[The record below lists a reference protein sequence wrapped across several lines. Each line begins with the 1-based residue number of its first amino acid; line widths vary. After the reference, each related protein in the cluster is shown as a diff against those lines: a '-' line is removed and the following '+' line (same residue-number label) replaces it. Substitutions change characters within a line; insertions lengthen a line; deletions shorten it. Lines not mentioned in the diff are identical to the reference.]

1 MSIHKSQGQTI
12 HRVKVD
18 LGRVFE
24 KGNHNSSPSLSSELT
39 LVLGQSYVA
48 LSRASSIEG
57 LQVIGFNPKKVI
69 AHHKVIEWNQTLQSV
84 HENI

>member
-12 HRVKVD
+12 HRIKVD

-24 KGNHNSSPSLSSELT
+24 KGKNSNSSCHYQSDRNPT
-39 LVLGQSYVA
+39 YTGQSYVA

-57 LQVIGFNPKKVI
+57 LQVVGFNPKKVI
-69 AHHKVIEWNQTLQSV
+69 AHHKVIEWSKTLEDV
-84 HENI
+84 